1 MLKRLFKRDSGA
13 TRADKITYTEARDAL
28 ETHNI
33 EARRDLAQRHDVEPE
48 ILYYLAEDSTAEIR
62 QLVAANPTTPQQ
74 ANLLLTDDAE
84 DEVRCELSRK
94 VVRLLPDLQAEDQI
108 KTLDLA
114 IEVLEKLAD
123 DHLPRV
129 RQLLAEEIKDS
140 LLAPRSVIKKLAKD
154 LEEIVCVPIIEYSPL
169 LSDED
174 LLEIIAT
181 AQVKGA
187 IQAVSRRQEVSGDV
201 SDAVVAT
208 LDVSAIA
215 DLLANPNAQIRED
228 TLDEIIDNAESIE
241 TWHQPL
247 VMRNELSV
255 RAIRRIAGFVATSL
269 ITALAERNELD
280 EKIESELKAR
290 LKSRIATSPMID
302 ETIDEE
308 TDAVAVAKSAF
319 EQGKLDADFMRDAV
333 DAGDA
338 PLVSNSLALLTG
350 LSRALVDRVLTSK
363 NGKGIT
369 SLTWKAGLPMRIAY
383 SIQMKIAKLPANQL
397 IPAKNGVH
405 YPLSEEEMTWHLD
418 YFGIK

>member
-1 MLKRLFKRDSGA
+1 MLKRLFKRDTST
-13 TRADKITYTEARDAL
+13 TRADKISYTEARDAL

-48 ILYYLAEDSTAEIR
+48 ILYYLAEDGTTEIR

-74 ANLLLTDDAE
+74 ANLLLTNDAE

-108 KTLDLA
+108 NTLNLA

-140 LLAPRSVIKKLAKD
+140 LIAPRSIIKKLAKD

-228 TLDEIIDNAESIE
+228 TLDEIIDNAESID

-247 VMRNELSV
+247 VMRNDLSV

-280 EKIESELKAR
+280 ENIESELKAR
-290 LKSRIATSPMID
+290 LKSRIATSPMVD
-302 ETIDEE
+302 EAIDEE
-308 TDAVAVAKSAF
+308 TDAVAAAKSAY

-333 DAGDA
+333 DAGDG
-338 PLVSNSLALLTG
+338 PLVSTSLALLTG

-369 SLTWKAGLPMRIAY
+369 SLTWKAGLPMRTAY
-383 SIQMKIAKLPANQL
+383 NIQMKIAKLPANQL